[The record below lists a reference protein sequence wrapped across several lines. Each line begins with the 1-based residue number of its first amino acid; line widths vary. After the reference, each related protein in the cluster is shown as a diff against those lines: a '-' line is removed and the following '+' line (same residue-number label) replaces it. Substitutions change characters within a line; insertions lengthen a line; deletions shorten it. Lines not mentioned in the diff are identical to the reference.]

1 MKAIAK
7 KQKFNVSLDFV
18 GFQTAVD
25 QTQAGHAD
33 GMIAGMSI
41 TDERKNV
48 FDFSDPYF
56 TANATVAV
64 KSTTTDIKSYKDL
77 KGKTVGV
84 KNGTASQAFIDKNK
98 DKYGYNVK
106 VFDAADTM
114 YESLN
119 TGSID
124 AFMDDEPVVKYAIL
138 QGKKFATPIEPEKIG
153 EYGFAVKKGTN
164 PELLAMFNAGLA
176 KLKAN
181 GDYDKI
187 VEKYMGNTDSDDNK
201 VDESTMIGIIKNNWQ
216 QLAQGL
222 GYTLSLTIVSF
233 VLALLIG
240 VIFGLFSVSPSKFLK
255 GFTRVY
261 VDLVRGVP
269 LMVLAIF
276 IFYGVPNLIESIT
289 GHSSPLNDYVAGVI
303 ALTLNASAYIAEIVR
318 GGVNSVPIGQMEA
331 SRSLGISYVK
341 TMRRVILPQAVKITI
356 PSLVNQFIISLKDTT
371 IISAIGLIELLQTG
385 KIIVARNFQSFK
397 VYGLIAIIYLVVIL
411 ALTIFARR
419 LERNM
424 K

>member
-56 TANATVAV
+56 TANATIAV

-153 EYGFAVKKGTN
+153 EY
-164 PELLAMFNAGLA
+164 
-176 KLKAN
+176 
-181 GDYDKI
+181 
-187 VEKYMGNTDSDDNK
+187 
-201 VDESTMIGIIKNNWQ
+201 
-216 QLAQGL
+216 
-222 GYTLSLTIVSF
+222 
-233 VLALLIG
+233 
-240 VIFGLFSVSPSKFLK
+240 
-255 GFTRVY
+255 
-261 VDLVRGVP
+261 
-269 LMVLAIF
+269 
-276 IFYGVPNLIESIT
+276 
-289 GHSSPLNDYVAGVI
+289 
-303 ALTLNASAYIAEIVR
+303 
-318 GGVNSVPIGQMEA
+318 
-331 SRSLGISYVK
+331 
-341 TMRRVILPQAVKITI
+341 
-356 PSLVNQFIISLKDTT
+356 
-371 IISAIGLIELLQTG
+371 
-385 KIIVARNFQSFK
+385 
-397 VYGLIAIIYLVVIL
+397 
-411 ALTIFARR
+411 
-419 LERNM
+419 
-424 K
+424 